1 MLQSIPSHSAKIF
14 AILLISQHLNPL
26 PHTNQFFYLYPP
38 MLNSTIISHQEG
50 YNLVPQCTPPIFLFY
65 THTYSQQ
72 SILFCCSIAFYTLI
86 TFFHCPGP
94 LIVTDGASLLQLFCF
109 KIIYIASV
117 HQAKAENKDVQLS
130 DIRRGDIL
138 LHSVQLGKI
147 ESAFI
152 ANPYMQPPYE
162 VKLCLQL
169 PVIILHQVCYSY

>member
-1 MLQSIPSHSAKIF
+1 M
-14 AILLISQHLNPL
+14 
-26 PHTNQFFYLYPP
+26 
-38 MLNSTIISHQEG
+38 
-50 YNLVPQCTPPIFLFY
+50 
-65 THTYSQQ
+65 
-72 SILFCCSIAFYTLI
+72 
-86 TFFHCPGP
+86 
-94 LIVTDGASLLQLFCF
+94 TDGASLLQLFCF

-152 ANPYMQPPYE
+152 ANQYMQPPYE

>member
-1 MLQSIPSHSAKIF
+1 MRNNIHIEEKLTLCYSPHSAKIF

-38 MLNSTIISHQEG
+38 MLNSTIISHQQG
-50 YNLVPQCTPPIFLFY
+50 YNLVPQCTPSPIFLFY
-65 THTYSQQ
+65 THTHST

-94 LIVTDGASLLQLFCF
+94 LIVTDAASLLQLFCF

-130 DIRRGDIL
+130 DNKWRYFIIH
-138 LHSVQLGKI
+138 HSVHVR
-147 ESAFI
+147 E
-152 ANPYMQPPYE
+152 N
-162 VKLCLQL
+162 
-169 PVIILHQVCYSY
+169 

>member
-38 MLNSTIISHQEG
+38 MLNCTIISHQQG
-50 YNLVPQCTPPIFLFY
+50 YNLVPHVPPPIFLVY
-65 THTYSQQ
+65 THTHST

-94 LIVTDGASLLQLFCF
+94 LIVTNGASLLQLFCF

-117 HQAKAENKDVQLS
+117 HQAKAENKGIQLS
-130 DIRRGDIL
+130 VIIRGDI
-138 LHSVQLGKI
+138 S
-147 ESAFI
+147 
-152 ANPYMQPPYE
+152 
-162 VKLCLQL
+162 
-169 PVIILHQVCYSY
+169 

>member
-1 MLQSIPSHSAKIF
+1 
-14 AILLISQHLNPL
+14 
-26 PHTNQFFYLYPP
+26 
-38 MLNSTIISHQEG
+38 MLNSTIISHQQG

-65 THTYSQQ
+65 THTHST

-94 LIVTDGASLLQLFCF
+94 LIVTGAASFLQLFCF

-130 DIRRGDIL
+130 DNKWGYFIIHHSVHVRENWVC
-138 LHSVQLGKI
+138 LHSQSI
-147 ESAFI
+147 HA
-152 ANPYMQPPYE
+152 APYE

-169 PVIILHQVCYSY
+169 FCTKLCNSYWGLIRAKSV